1 MRKILAKTVNLLK
14 KNETNKKIK
23 NNTHKENRKKFYH
36 DGTVNDYEQ
45 GI

>member
-1 MRKILAKTVNLLK
+1 MRKILAKTVKLFE
-14 KNETNKKIK
+14 KNKQNKKIK
-23 NNTHKENRKKFYH
+23 KFTQKVNERKFFQ

>member
-14 KNETNKKIK
+14 KNETNKKLK
-23 NNTHKENRKKFYH
+23 KSTHKECRRKFYH

>member
-23 NNTHKENRKKFYH
+23 KFTQKVNERKFYH